1 VWTIQVVRGWL
12 LWLLSIA
19 VAIVFYALSS
29 ASLLPE
35 NSVYNNA
42 TFPFIIAVIGLNCVA
57 TGYEPTKLA
66 YGHRNLKLKI
76 NVIIA
81 LASQLLGFFAML
93 LWAYFQPDVWAL
105 VTGSVVASISM
116 TVMSIYL
123 IDGENNRFCW
133 DKEIFHE
140 IFHFGKWIF
149 ISSIMG
155 FLVMSSDKL
164 MLGGLVDAE
173 SLGYF
178 AIAGLLVGAVGQ
190 LVGTM
195 IHTVG
200 FPALSETFRENPS
213 GLRKVFYKLRLPFD
227 LFLLFTS
234 GFLFVTADTIV
245 SILYDNRYQSVGW
258 ILQIMS
264 ISLFEIR
271 YRLAGECF
279 LAMGKPKLQSSLIF
293 VNLVCLYA
301 FGFGMYYMYG
311 FKGVVWAVACSSLST
326 IPLIL
331 YYLKKFNILDWKR
344 ELIVLPVL
352 LLGYAAGFTV
362 NFIFDSLI

>member
-1 VWTIQVVRGWL
+1 
-12 LWLLSIA
+12 
-19 VAIVFYALSS
+19 
-29 ASLLPE
+29 
-35 NSVYNNA
+35 
-42 TFPFIIAVIGLNCVA
+42 
-57 TGYEPTKLA
+57 
-66 YGHRNLKLKI
+66 
-76 NVIIA
+76 
-81 LASQLLGFFAML
+81 
-93 LWAYFQPDVWAL
+93 
-105 VTGSVVASISM
+105 
-116 TVMSIYL
+116 
-123 IDGENNRFCW
+123 
-133 DKEIFHE
+133 
-140 IFHFGKWIF
+140 
-149 ISSIMG
+149 
-155 FLVMSSDKL
+155 
-164 MLGGLVDAE
+164 VDAE